1 MGKNKHYDEMNTVE
15 LDMDDLN
22 IEDMD
27 EMSSEESASED
38 YDAERN
44 SEESAKRKKTKA
56 KKAVDSRAEK
66 SESENRKSE
75 KQRAEKSRPEKSR
88 AEKSRAEKSRSERTK
103 PEKPKKSNSVSPA
116 FILISIL
123 CFVACFGVLFYMQYQ
138 AGIRN
143 EELLVKIEDE
153 KESMKS
159 LSDELK
165 GQKKQIEELVRN
177 AKEEKDEYVDL
188 NSMGRNFYQKLKH
201 GQDVRI
207 LIVGDS
213 IGNGDGASNEAH
225 KWENL
230 LKDQIEEEYH
240 SKVEI
245 TNVSMGGTT
254 SFAGFARVKMLP
266 EDENYDLA
274 IICYGQNDDEEN
286 FGEYYESIIQ
296 ELLKKYDGIELIS
309 ILESAQKE
317 YTSKMETIKWIC
329 GAYSIPVADTIGAFN
344 ASEIPYAELVSDGVH
359 PNDTGHEIYEEV
371 IFGVIHDKLVKN
383 RLTEWNLDSENATY
397 YALDQFERIDDT
409 TWKASVSAAN
419 GRIGI
424 YRNVLPGEAKIKVTI
439 DDGQEIDLDE
449 TWPLELKK
457 PDFYEISKDSYEIAG
472 SVTIQFDSKDS
483 ADNFLGMLIVGL

>member
-1 MGKNKHYDEMNTVE
+1 MGKNKHYDELNTVE
-15 LDMDDLN
+15 LDMEDLN

-27 EMSSEESASED
+27 EMSS
-38 YDAERN
+38 
-44 SEESAKRKKTKA
+44 KKQKPEKA
-56 KKAVDSRAEK
+56 KP
-66 SESENRKSE
+66 ENHKSE
-75 KQRAEKSRPEKSR
+75 KQRPEKN
-88 AEKSRAEKSRSERTK
+88 KPERTK
-103 PEKPKKSNSVSPA
+103 PEKTKKQNSVSPA
-116 FILISIL
+116 FILITII

-143 EELLVKIEDE
+143 EELLLKIEDE
-153 KESMKS
+153 KESMKAI
-159 LSDELK
+159 SDEMSS
-165 GQKKQIEELVRN
+165 QKKQIEELVQN

-266 EDENYDLA
+266 DDENYDLA

-329 GAYSIPVADTIGAFN
+329 GAYSIPVADTIGAYN
-344 ASEIPYAELVSDGVH
+344 ASEIPYSELVSDGVH
-359 PNDTGHEIYEEV
+359 PNDTGHQIYEEV
-371 IFGVIHDKLVKN
+371 IFGIIHDKLVKN
-383 RLTEWNLDSENATY
+383 RLTEWILDSENATY
-397 YALDQFERIDDT
+397 YALDQFERVDDM
-409 TWKASVSAAN
+409 TWKASVSATN

-424 YRNVLPGEAKIKVTI
+424 YRIVLPGETKIKVRI
-439 DDGQEIDLDE
+439 DDGQEIDLDD
-449 TWPLELKK
+449 TWSLDIKN
-457 PDFYEISKDSYEIAG
+457 PDFYEISKESYEIAG

-483 ADNFLGMLIVGL
+483 ADNFLGMIIVGISK